1 MTITVPYVSQFA
13 SPDLVPD
20 LIARTVPAED
30 DPRWAESGAQS
41 PQEYAW
47 WCRRVCGMACL
58 RMALVHWRGDAPGT
72 VGLAHECVAAGAYV
86 VDGERVQGLIYAPFA
101 DYVRERWDLAATV
114 ETALEPAQVREH
126 LDAGRLPM
134 LSVHPS
140 IRTLDPEPPARGGHL
155 VLAVG
160 HDDEAL
166 YVNNPSGFPGSQ
178 HYARVPWPD
187 LDRFFARRGV
197 VLADPLTTRAAARPA
212 GQAGRAAG

>member
-1 MTITVPYVSQFA
+1 VRIAARAVPYFSQFA
-13 SPDLVPD
+13 SPELVPE
-20 LIARTVPAED
+20 LIAGTLPAED
-30 DPRWAESGAQS
+30 DPRWAASGAAS

-58 RMALVHWRGDAPGT
+58 RMALVHWRGEAPRT
-72 VGLAHECVAAGAYV
+72 VELAHECVAAGAYV

-101 DYVRERWDLAATV
+101 DYVRERWGLAAQV
-114 ETALEPAQVREH
+114 ETALAPAQVRKH
-126 LDAGRLPM
+126 LDAGQLPM

-140 IRTLDPEPPARGGHL
+140 IRTLDPEPPGRGGHL
-155 VLAVG
+155 VLAVD

-178 HYARVPWPD
+178 HGARVPWPD

-197 VLADPLTTRAAARPA
+197 VLSDPRGVPA
-212 GQAGRAAG
+212 G